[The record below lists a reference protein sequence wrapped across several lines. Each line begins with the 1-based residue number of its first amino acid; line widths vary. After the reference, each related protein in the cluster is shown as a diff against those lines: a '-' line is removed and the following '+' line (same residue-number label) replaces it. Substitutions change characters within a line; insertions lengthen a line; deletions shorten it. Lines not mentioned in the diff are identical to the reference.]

1 MSAHE
6 EETTIAAELLDAI
19 GKTDGTNI
27 GFSPDMIE
35 ERIKAN
41 L

>member
-6 EETTIAAELLDAI
+6 EETTIAAELDAI